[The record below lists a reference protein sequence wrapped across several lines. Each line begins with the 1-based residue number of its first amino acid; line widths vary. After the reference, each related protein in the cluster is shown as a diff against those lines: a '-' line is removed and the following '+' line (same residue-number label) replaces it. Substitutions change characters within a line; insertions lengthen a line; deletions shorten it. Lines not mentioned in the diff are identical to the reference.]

1 MPLLSPTQQ
10 ATVHVVPLTDAP
22 LPADTLTYALPPHT
36 PAPAVGQLVFVPLGH
51 QPNPLPA
58 VVWPAP
64 PNAPA
69 LAPHQLRPLASISP
83 SPPLL
88 TPHQV
93 PWLAWLAHYY
103 GASLPETLQ
112 TILPSVVSQQGKAKP
127 PTAKQQWGLR
137 LAPAPDPAHLALWHD
152 TLKAKGLT
160 FDTPDRWLEA
170 DWLRHS
176 TMTRAQLAKWEKV
189 GVLLREKQRIWRD
202 PLVPFDLPDQPTQ
215 AYPPLTPNQTEAVA
229 ALLALDAH
237 QPALLQGVTG
247 SGKTE
252 VYMHLIRHTIAQGQQ
267 ALMLLPE
274 IALTGPIGYRLVQ
287 RFGKATTAL
296 WHSQLSAGERLDTW
310 QRLRSGEISLLIGA
324 RSALF
329 MPLPALGLVI
339 CDEAHDAS
347 YKQEQPAPRYDARTA
362 ALWLAQHQGVRVVFG
377 TATPTVSQYYQAHTT
392 GELALIPLTQ
402 RYGQHNLPTVEL
414 VDERGSSSLSLR
426 ERAGVR
432 VLPPL
437 PLGEGAA
444 LAAGEGRPIRHLQ
457 GLPSPQPSPKGSGS
471 CDPHPSPLPGGEGVR
486 GERGQKGLLTPQLTQ
501 ALLETIARDEQAI
514 ILLNRRGFNSQWQ
527 CADCGHVF
535 HCPSC
540 SVSLTFHHV
549 GQVLKCHHCGHVE
562 PPPNFCPK
570 CMSTHLHAL
579 GTGTQRLHEE
589 VLRTLALP
597 ASDVLRLDGDTAQ
610 IKAQV
615 FDTLK
620 RFRAGESKVLV
631 GTQLVAKGLDLP
643 NVTLV
648 GVIQAEASLYFPDYT
663 SHERTFQLLTQVA
676 GRAGRGN
683 KPGRVL
689 LQTRDPQH
697 PVIQLAMHHAS
708 DAFCTWELEQR
719 ESLML
724 PPYGQLIRWVVS
736 AEERERAEHYATAL
750 VRQLTEA
757 VVAGGFASEAWQVLG
772 PAPCPIERLRD
783 RYRFHVQLLHQG
795 GEALRAAAVGLTR
808 RAPRATG
815 LRLLLDVDAQS
826 LM

>member
-1 MPLLSPTQQ
+1 
-10 ATVHVVPLTDAP
+10 
-22 LPADTLTYALPPHT
+22 
-36 PAPAVGQLVFVPLGH
+36 
-51 QPNPLPA
+51 
-58 VVWPAP
+58 
-64 PNAPA
+64 
-69 LAPHQLRPLASISP
+69 
-83 SPPLL
+83 
-88 TPHQV
+88 V

-176 TMTRAQLAKWEKV
+176 SMTRAQLAKWEKV

-414 VDERGSSSLSLR
+414 VDERGGRFDGARSATSQ
-426 ERAGVR
+426 
-432 VLPPL
+432 
-437 PLGEGAA
+437 PLGG
-444 LAAGEGRPIRHLQ
+444 LA
-457 GLPSPQPSPKGSGS
+457 PKG
-471 CDPHPSPLPGGEGVR
+471 E
-486 GERGQKGLLTPQLTQ
+486 GQKGLLTPQLTQ
-501 ALLETIARDEQAI
+501 ALHETIDREEQAI

-676 GRAGRGN
+676 GRAGRGH